1 MKASALLI
9 LLLFPSLAL
18 AQQQYYGTKAVSVL
32 LPLPADPID
41 ARLLAI
47 QSGDSITPDNIR
59 ASIQALYNT
68 GRYRTVSVD
77 ASPIDGGTQ
86 VSFIVTA
93 QYYFS
98 TIRLEPANLLDRPIT
113 SYFPPPY
120 GKKFSTAP
128 VERFI
133 ADTIKLL
140 EEVGYFN
147 VTINPEYSPD
157 ETTRLMTVI
166 LKADALDAPAKI
178 RGVAIN
184 GAQKLLSDKDL
195 RGALKVSDGDD
206 FNQDKIDKGVSR
218 TRQKFVDSGY
228 LTAKVR
234 ADRTYDSATNRVDL
248 DIQIDPGKTTIVQV
262 TEEGSKNSQIS
273 EKTLR
278 TLVPIFEEGAVD
290 SELMNEGRDNIV
302 GYYQQLGFFDASA
315 TAQVTEGAD
324 QSVRVDYVVTKRE
337 EHRVRSIRILG
348 SAFFT
353 EADILKKMK
362 TSEGKLSSHGLF
374 SPELLQADVRM
385 IETMYRK
392 AGFQSTE
399 VHSADEQSADH
410 DIDITIEIHE
420 GLRSTLDEITFTGN
434 KSFTEPVLWH
444 EAGIQADQIYSTAI
458 IDNARDAL
466 AAMYYSQGY
475 SEAHIETHLEF
486 NSYSN
491 TVNVQFD
498 ITEGARYQIGWIVV
512 SGNAHTAEKVIT
524 RSSGLH
530 PDDPYSPEGLLEA
543 QQKLYSLGLFNR
555 VEIATIDQDLGV
567 YKNLLIQVEEA
578 KTIVVT
584 PGLGVSEAGRFR
596 GTLEL
601 SDNNLFGQNRTL
613 AARLRVGYRERQF
626 QTSYREPRLF
636 NHDIQGIAALTLDK
650 TDHLSHGDLVYQ
662 SNEVN
667 VSLQTVRKLSKT
679 RTLSLLASYETVNLL
694 GPLVVI
700 KTPGLIQIA
709 RLGSSVITD
718 RRDSIRDPTR
728 GNFITTS
735 VEVADKHWGS
745 EVNFVSLFNQSSYY
759 TPVRGGVLATSA
771 RVGWKPPYGG
781 DTELPISER
790 FFAGGSTTLRGFK
803 QNEAGPLGGGQLMTI
818 GNIEYRFPVKFTRL
832 KNLRGGIFYDT
843 GNVFERPSDFALT
856 DFTNSVGAG
865 LRYITPI
872 GPIRLDVGFNL
883 HPKPKI
889 LDPVTQDVLK
899 PADRKFAVLFTLGHA
914 F

>member
-18 AQQQYYGTKAVSVL
+18 AQQQYYGTKAATVL
-32 LPLPADPID
+32 LPLPADPMD
-41 ARLLAI
+41 SRLLTIKA
-47 QSGDSITPDNIR
+47 GDSITPDNIR
-59 ASIQALYNT
+59 SSIQALYGT
-68 GRYRTVSVD
+68 GRYRTISVD
-77 ASPIDGGTQ
+77 ATAVAGGTQ

-98 TIRLEPANLLDRPIT
+98 TIRLEPANLLDRPVT

-128 VERFI
+128 VERLS

-147 VTINPEYSPD
+147 VTIDPEYSSD
-157 ETTRLMTVI
+157 ETTRLMTVV
-166 LKADALDAPAKI
+166 LKAKTLNPPAKI
-178 RGVAIN
+178 RNVAFN
-184 GAQKLLSDKDL
+184 GTQKLLSNKDL
-195 RGALKVSDGDD
+195 EGALKVSEGDT
-206 FNQDKIDKGVSR
+206 FSADKIDKGTNR
-218 TRQKFVDSGY
+218 IRQKFVDSGY

-234 ADRTYDSATNRVDL
+234 PDWTYDSATNRVDL
-248 DIQIDPGKTTIVQV
+248 AIQIDPGKTTTVEV
-262 TEEGSKNSQIS
+262 TEEGGKNSQIS

-278 TLVPIFEEGAVD
+278 MLVPIFEEGSVD
-290 SELMNEGRDNIV
+290 SDLVNEGRDNIV
-302 GYYQQLGFFDASA
+302 DYYKQLGFFDASA
-315 TAQVTEGAD
+315 TAQVNEGAD

-353 EADILKKMK
+353 EADILRKMK

-374 SPELLQADVRM
+374 SPELLQSDVRM

-399 VHSADEQSADH
+399 VHSEDEQSADH
-410 DIDITIEIHE
+410 DIDITIQIHE
-420 GLRSTLDEITFTGN
+420 GLRSILDEITFTGN
-434 KSFTEPVLWH
+434 KAFTEPELWH
-444 EAGIQADQIYSTAI
+444 EAGIQADQVYSAAI

-466 AAMYYSQGY
+466 AALYYSHGY
-475 SEAHIETHLEF
+475 SEAHIDTHLEF
-486 NSYSN
+486 NSDAN
-491 TVNVQFD
+491 TVNVQFN
-498 ITEGARYQIGWIVV
+498 ITEGPRYQIGWIVV
-512 SGNAHTAEKVIT
+512 SGNAHTAEKIIT
-524 RSSGLH
+524 RSSGLKA
-530 PDDPYSPEGLLEA
+530 DDPYNPEGLLEA
-543 QQKLYSLGLFNR
+543 QQKLYALGIFNR
-555 VEIATIDQDLGV
+555 VEIATIEQDLGG

-601 SDNNLFGQNRTL
+601 SDNNLFGLNRTL
-613 AARLRVGYRERQF
+613 AARIRVGYRERQF

-650 TDHLSHGDLVYQ
+650 TDHLSHGELVYQ

-667 VSLQTVRKLSKT
+667 VSLQTVRKLSKI

-694 GPLVVI
+694 GPQVVL

-709 RLGSSVITD
+709 RLGSSLITD
-718 RRDSIRDPTR
+718 RRDNIRDPTR
-728 GNFITTS
+728 GNFITS
-735 VEVADKHWGS
+735 SIEVADKHWGS

-803 QNEAGPLGGGQLMTI
+803 QNEAGPYAGGQLMTI
-818 GNIEYRFPVKFTRL
+818 GNVEYRFPVKFIPIRS
-832 KNLRGGIFYDT
+832 LRGGVFYDT
-843 GNVFERPSDFALT
+843 GNVFERPSDFSLS
-856 DFTNSVGAG
+856 DFTHSAGAG

-883 HPKPKI
+883 NPQQNAPPKP
-889 LDPVTQDVLK
+889 P
-899 PADRKFAVLFTLGHA
+899 DRKFAVLFTLGHA

>member
-1 MKASALLI
+1 MRASTLLI

-18 AQQQYYGTKAVSVL
+18 AQQQYYGTKAASVV
-32 LPLPADPID
+32 LPLPADPMD
-41 ARLLAI
+41 ARLLTIKA
-47 QSGDSITPDNIR
+47 GDSITSDNIR
-59 ASIQALYNT
+59 SSIQALYST
-68 GRYRTVSVD
+68 GRYRTISVD
-77 ASPIDGGTQ
+77 VNPVAGGTQ

-133 ADTIKLL
+133 TETTKLL

-147 VTINPEYSPD
+147 VTITPQYSPD

-166 LKADALDAPAKI
+166 LKADAVNAPAKI
-178 RGVAIN
+178 RGIAIT
-184 GAQKLLSDKDL
+184 GSQKLLSDKDL
-195 RGALKVSDGDD
+195 RRALKVSEGDA
-206 FNQDKIDKGVSR
+206 FNADKIDKGINQI
-218 TRQKFVDSGY
+218 RQKLVDSGY

-234 ADRTYDSATNRVDL
+234 ADRTYDSPMNSVDL
-248 DIQIDPGKTTIVQV
+248 AIQIDPGKTTTVQV
-262 TEEGSKNSQIS
+262 TEEGSKDSQIS
-273 EKTLR
+273 SKTLR

-290 SELMNEGRDNIV
+290 SELVNEGRDNIV
-302 GYYQQLGFFDASA
+302 GYYRQLGFFDASA
-315 TAQVTEGAD
+315 TAQVTEGAN
-324 QSVRVDYVVTKRE
+324 QSVRVDYVVTKRD

-348 SAFFT
+348 GAFFT

-362 TSEGKLSSHGLF
+362 TSEGKLTSHGLF
-374 SPELLQADVRM
+374 SPELLQSDVRM

-392 AGFQSTE
+392 AGFQSTVVE
-399 VHSADEQSADH
+399 SAEEQSADH
-410 DIDITIEIHE
+410 DIDITIHIQE
-420 GLRSTLDEITFTGN
+420 GLRSVLDEITFTGN
-434 KSFTEPVLWH
+434 KAFTEPELWQ
-444 EAGIQADQIYSTAI
+444 EAGIQADQVYSAAI

-466 AAMYYSQGY
+466 AAMYYSHGY
-475 SEAHIETHLEF
+475 PEAHIETHLEF
-486 NSYSN
+486 NSENN
-491 TVNVQFD
+491 TVRVQFD
-498 ITEGARYQIGWIVV
+498 ITEGLHYQIGWIVV

-524 RSSGLH
+524 RNSGLH

-555 VEIATIDQDLGV
+555 VEIATIDQDLGA

-596 GTLEL
+596 GTVEL
-601 SDNNLFGQNRTL
+601 SDNNLFGLNRTL
-613 AARLRVGYRERQF
+613 AARVRVGYREKQF

-650 TDHLSHGDLVYQ
+650 TDHLAHGQRIYL

-679 RTLSLLASYETVNLL
+679 RTLSLLASYETVNLQ
-694 GPLVVI
+694 GPQVVL
-700 KTPGLIQIA
+700 KTEGLIQIA
-709 RLGSSVITD
+709 RLGSSLITD

-728 GNFITTS
+728 GNFVTTS
-735 VEVADKHWGS
+735 IEVADKHWGS

-759 TPVRGGVLATSA
+759 TPVRGGVLAASA

-803 QNEAGPLGGGQLMTI
+803 QNEAGPYAGGQLMTI
-818 GNIEYRFPVKFTRL
+818 GNVEYRFPVKFIPL
-832 KNLRGGIFYDT
+832 NNLRGGVFYDT
-843 GNVFERPSDFALT
+843 GNVFERPSDFSLS
-856 DFTNSVGAG
+856 DFTHSVGAG

-872 GPIRLDVGFNL
+872 GPIRLDIGFNL
-883 HPKPKI
+883 NPQQNTP
-889 LDPVTQDVLK
+889 PK

>member
-9 LLLFPSLAL
+9 LLLFPTLAL
-18 AQQQYYGTKAVSVL
+18 AQQQYYGTTAASVV
-32 LPLPADPID
+32 LPLPANPTD
-41 ARLLAI
+41 ARLLTI
-47 QSGDSITPDNIR
+47 KVGDSITADNIR
-59 ASIQALYNT
+59 SSIQALYST
-68 GRYRTVSVD
+68 GRYRTIAVD
-77 ASPIDGGTQ
+77 ATSVAGGTQ

-113 SYFPPPY
+113 SYFAPPY

-133 ADTIKLL
+133 TDTTKLL

-147 VTINPEYSPD
+147 VTITPQYSPD

-166 LKADALDAPAKI
+166 LKADAINSPAKI
-178 RGVAIN
+178 RNVVISGD
-184 GAQKLLSDKDL
+184 QKLLSEKDL
-195 RGALKVSDGDD
+195 RGALKISEGDD
-206 FNQDKIDKGVSR
+206 FNADKIDKGTDR
-218 TRQKFVDSGY
+218 IRQKFVDGGY
-228 LTAKVR
+228 LTAKIR
-234 ADRTYDSATNRVDL
+234 PEWTYDKATNRVDL
-248 DIQIDPGKTTIVQV
+248 SIQIDPGKTTTIQV
-262 TEEGSKNSQIS
+262 TEEGGKNSQIS

-290 SELMNEGRDNIV
+290 SDLVNEGRDNIV

-315 TAQVTEGAD
+315 TAQVSEGAD
-324 QSVRVDYVVTKRE
+324 QSVRVEYVVTKRE

-353 EADILKKMK
+353 EADILRKMK

-374 SPELLQADVRM
+374 SPDLLQSDVRM

-399 VHSADEQSADH
+399 VHSDDEQSADH
-410 DIDITIEIHE
+410 DIDITIQIHE
-420 GLRSTLDEITFTGN
+420 GLRSILDEITFTGN
-434 KSFTEPVLWH
+434 KAFSEPELWH
-444 EAGIQADQIYSTAI
+444 EAGIQADQVYSAAL

-466 AAMYYSQGY
+466 AALYYSHGY
-475 SEAHIETHLEF
+475 SEAHIETHQDF
-486 NSYSN
+486 NADAN
-491 TVNVQFD
+491 TVNVQFG
-498 ITEGARYQIGWIVV
+498 ITEGSRYQIGFIVV
-512 SGNAHTAEKVIT
+512 SGNDHTAEKVIT
-524 RSSGLH
+524 RSSGLKS
-530 PDDPYSPEGLLEA
+530 DDPYSPEGLLEA

-555 VEIATIDQDLGV
+555 VEIATIDQDLGA

-584 PGLGVSEAGRFR
+584 PGLGVTEDGRFR

-601 SDNNLFGQNRTL
+601 SDNNLFGLNRTL
-613 AARLRVGYRERQF
+613 AARVRVGYRERQF

-667 VSLQTVRKLSKT
+667 VSLQTVRKLSKI
-679 RTLSLLASYETVNLL
+679 RTLSLIASYETVNLQ
-694 GPLVVI
+694 GPLIVL

-709 RLGSSVITD
+709 RLGSSLITD

-735 VEVADKHWGS
+735 IEVADKHWGS

-790 FFAGGSTTLRGFK
+790 FFAGGSTTLRGFQ
-803 QNEAGPLGGGQLMTI
+803 QNEAGPYAGGQLMTI
-818 GNIEYRFPVKFTRL
+818 GNIEYRFPVKFIPLR
-832 KNLRGGIFYDT
+832 NLRGGIFYDT
-843 GNVFERPSDFALT
+843 GNVFERPSDFALS
-856 DFTNSVGAG
+856 DFTHSVGAG

-872 GPIRLDVGFNL
+872 GPIRFDVGFNL
-883 HPKPKI
+883 NPQQNTPPKQP
-889 LDPVTQDVLK
+889 
-899 PADRKFAVLFTLGHA
+899 DRKVAFLFTLGHA

>member
-9 LLLFPSLAL
+9 LLLFPSLVL
-18 AQQQYYGTKAVSVL
+18 GQQQYYGTKAASVL
-32 LPLPADPID
+32 LPLPADPMD
-41 ARLLAI
+41 ARLLSIKA
-47 QSGDSITPDNIR
+47 GDSITPDNIR
-59 ASIQALYNT
+59 SSIQALYST
-68 GRYRTVSVD
+68 GRYRTISVD
-77 ASPIDGGTQ
+77 ANPVAGGTQ

-98 TIRLEPANLLDRPIT
+98 TISLEPAKLLDRPVT

-133 ADTIKLL
+133 ADTTKLL

-147 VTINPEYSPD
+147 VTITPQYSPD

-166 LKADALDAPAKI
+166 LKADTLNAPAKI
-178 RGVAIN
+178 RSIAIS
-184 GAQKLLSDKDL
+184 GARNLLSDKDL
-195 RGALKVSDGDD
+195 SNALKVSEGND
-206 FNQDKIDKGVSR
+206 FNADKIDKGINR
-218 TRQKFVDSGY
+218 IRQKFVDSGY
-228 LTAKVR
+228 LTAKVKPEW
-234 ADRTYDSATNRVDL
+234 TYDSVTNKVDL
-248 DIQIDPGKTTIVQV
+248 AIQIDPGKATSVEV

-273 EKTLR
+273 DKTLR
-278 TLVPIFEEGAVD
+278 MLVPIFEEGAVD
-290 SELMNEGRDNIV
+290 SELVNEGRDNIV
-302 GYYQQLGFFDASA
+302 GYYRQLGFFDASA

-324 QSVRVDYVVTKRE
+324 QSVHVDYVVTKRE

-353 EADILKKMK
+353 EADILRKMK

-374 SPELLQADVRM
+374 SPELLQADIRM

-392 AGFQSTE
+392 AGFQSTVVE
-399 VHSADEQSADH
+399 SSNEQSAGH
-410 DIDITIEIHE
+410 DIDITIQIQE

-434 KSFTEPVLWH
+434 KAFTEPELWH
-444 EAGIQADQIYSTAI
+444 EGGIQADQVYSVAI

-466 AAMYYSQGY
+466 AAMYYSHGY
-475 SEAHIETHLEF
+475 SEAHIEPHLAF
-486 NSYSN
+486 NSDNN

-498 ITEGARYQIGWIVV
+498 ITEGPRYQIGWIVV

-530 PDDPYSPEGLLEA
+530 PDDPYSPEALLEA

-578 KTIVVT
+578 KAIVVT

-596 GTLEL
+596 GTVEL
-601 SDNNLFGQNRTL
+601 SDNNLFGLNRTI
-613 AARLRVGYRERQF
+613 AARIRVGYRERQF

-650 TDHLSHGDLVYQ
+650 TDHLSHGNLVYQ

-667 VSLQTVRKLSKT
+667 TSLQTVRKLSKT
-679 RTLSLLASYETVNLL
+679 RTLSLLASYETVNLQ
-694 GPLVVI
+694 GPLIVI

-728 GNFITTS
+728 GNFITS
-735 VEVADKHWGS
+735 SLEVADKHWGS

-771 RVGWKPPYGG
+771 RVGWKHPYAG

-818 GNIEYRFPVKFTRL
+818 GNIEYRFPVSFIPV
-832 KNLRGGIFYDT
+832 KNLRGGVFYDT

-856 DFTNSVGAG
+856 EFTNSIGAG

-883 HPKPKI
+883 HPKPAI
-889 LDPVTQDVLK
+889 LDPLTQDVVK
-899 PADRKFAVLFTLGHA
+899 PADRKFAILFTLGHA

>member
-1 MKASALLI
+1 MRASALLI

-18 AQQQYYGTKAVSVL
+18 AQQQYYGTTAVSIM
-32 LPLPADPID
+32 LPLPADPMD

-47 QSGDSITPDNIR
+47 HSGDTITPDNIR
-59 ASIQALYNT
+59 ASIQALYST
-68 GRYRTVSVD
+68 GRYRTIAVD
-77 ASPIDGGTQ
+77 ATAAPGGTQ

-98 TIRLEPANLLDRPIT
+98 TIRLEPASLLDRPIT

-133 ADTIKLL
+133 ADTTKLL

-147 VTINPEYSPD
+147 VTITPVYSPD
-157 ETTRLMTVI
+157 ERTRLMTVI
-166 LKADALDAPAKI
+166 LKADALGAPAKI
-178 RGVAIN
+178 QNVVIS

-195 RGALKVSDGDD
+195 RAALKVNVGDD
-206 FNQDKIDKGVSR
+206 FNQDKIDKGVER
-218 TRQKFVDSGY
+218 IRQKFVGGGY

-234 ADRTYDSATNRVDL
+234 ADRTYDSAMNKVDL
-248 DIQIDPGKTTIVQV
+248 DVQIDTGKTTIVQV
-262 TEEGSKNSQIS
+262 SEEGGRNSGIS
-273 EKTLR
+273 DKKLR

-290 SELMNEGRDNIV
+290 SELVNEGRDNIV

-315 TAQVTEGAD
+315 AAEVIEGTD
-324 QSVRVDYVVTKRE
+324 QSVRVDYVVTKRD
-337 EHRVRSIRILG
+337 EHRVRSIRIPG

-353 EADILKKMK
+353 EADILRKMK
-362 TSEGKLSSHGLF
+362 TSEGKLASHGLF

-392 AGFQSTE
+392 AGFQSTD
-399 VHSADEQSADH
+399 VHSTLEQSADH

-434 KSFTEPVLWH
+434 KSFSEPELWR
-444 EAGIQADQIYSTAI
+444 EAGIQADQVYSTAI

-466 AAMYYSQGY
+466 AAMYYSHGY
-475 SEAHIETHLEF
+475 SEARIDTHLEF
-486 NSYSN
+486 NSDNN

-498 ITEGARYQIGWIVV
+498 ISEGARYQIGWILV

-524 RSSGLH
+524 RSSGLR
-530 PDDPYSPEGLLEA
+530 PDDPYSPETLLEA

-555 VEIATIDQDLGV
+555 VEIATIDQDLGA

-578 KTIVVT
+578 KSIVVT
-584 PGLGVSEAGRFR
+584 PGLGVTDLGRFR

-601 SDNNLFGQNRTL
+601 SDNNLFGLNRTL
-613 AARLRVGYRERQF
+613 AARVRVGYRERQF

-694 GPLVVI
+694 GPQVVI

-709 RLGSSVITD
+709 RLGSSIITD

-735 VEVADKHWGS
+735 FEAADKHWGS

-759 TPVRGGVLATSA
+759 ASVRGGVIATSA
-771 RVGWKPPYGG
+771 RVGWKRPYGG
-781 DTELPISER
+781 DAELPISER

-803 QNEAGPLGGGQLMTI
+803 QNEAGPYAGGQLMTI
-818 GNIEYRFPVKFTRL
+818 GNIEYRFPVNFIPL
-832 KNLRGGIFYDT
+832 KNLRGGAFYDT

-856 DFTNSVGAG
+856 QFTHSVGAG

-883 HPKPKI
+883 NPQQNAPPKQP
-889 LDPVTQDVLK
+889 
-899 PADRKFAVLFTLGHA
+899 DRKYAVLFTLGHA